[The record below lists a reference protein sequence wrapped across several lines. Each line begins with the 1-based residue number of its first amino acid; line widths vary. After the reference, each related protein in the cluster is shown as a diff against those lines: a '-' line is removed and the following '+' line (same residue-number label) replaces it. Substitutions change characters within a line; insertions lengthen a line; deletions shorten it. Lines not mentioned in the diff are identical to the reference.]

1 MSVKEHIQALVDEGE
16 VRVEKIGSGNWYWSF
31 GSEEKKAR
39 EKGLND
45 LGEEHRGLGSKV
57 GILRKEI
64 ETRKGDLEED
74 DGGEGQEREK
84 LLARSE
90 ELNKRVERLKGELG
104 KYEDGDP
111 KLLEERKA
119 QARRA
124 RERAEV
130 WTENCWVLEG
140 YVRDQ
145 LGVDGEGLEGLRR
158 DVYGEE
164 YVEGEGLS
172 EL

>member
-1 MSVKEHIQALVDEGE
+1 MSVKEHVQALVDEGL

-31 GSEEKKAR
+31 GSEEKKSR
-39 EKGLND
+39 EKVLHD
-45 LGEEHRGLGSKV
+45 LGDEYKGLGHKV
-57 GILRKEI
+57 EALRREM
-64 ETRKGDLEED
+64 EARKGDLEED
-74 DGGEGQEREK
+74 SNGEGQEREN

-90 ELNKRVERLKGELG
+90 ELKGEISKLKAELG

-111 KLLEERKA
+111 KLLEER
-119 QARRA
+119 RGRA
-124 RERAEV
+124 KREKERAER

-145 LGVDGEGLEGLRR
+145 LGVDGEGLDGLRR
-158 DVYGEE
+158 EVYGDE